1 MAASTERYNSLVF
14 IRFLFNCVNFPFIY
28 ILMILLWFKIEA
40 RLGFRHQLL
49 LKEPEGRVTKQHEF
63 VTIFLIFK
71 FLKIFER

>member
-1 MAASTERYNSLVF
+1 
-14 IRFLFNCVNFPFIY
+14 
-28 ILMILLWFKIEA
+28 MILLWFKTEA

-49 LKEPEGRVTKQHEF
+49 LKEPERRVTKQHDF

>member
-1 MAASTERYNSLVF
+1 
-14 IRFLFNCVNFPFIY
+14 
-28 ILMILLWFKIEA
+28 MILLWFKTEA

-49 LKEPEGRVTKQHEF
+49 LKEPEGRVTKQHDF